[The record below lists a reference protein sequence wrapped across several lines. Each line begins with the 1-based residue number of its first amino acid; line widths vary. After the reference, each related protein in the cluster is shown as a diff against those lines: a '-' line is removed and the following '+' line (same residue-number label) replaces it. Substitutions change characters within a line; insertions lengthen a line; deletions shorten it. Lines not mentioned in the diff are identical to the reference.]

1 MVSAS
6 ALITILA
13 QTIIVVALLLIPA
26 VVLARW
32 RHRAWFQ
39 RLADLRQGHATP
51 EDPQGLDGGGLARAA
66 MGASVRERPLQL
78 TWARTANAAIPPA
91 AVVLLVYCATAKT
104 GWSPYPLLIHI
115 R

>member
-13 QTIIVVALLLIPA
+13 QTIIVTLLLLIPA
-26 VVLARW
+26 AALARW
-32 RHRAWFQ
+32 RHRAWWQ
-39 RLADLRQGHATP
+39 RLVQLRQGHATP

-66 MGASVRERPLQL
+66 MGASVREHPLQP
-78 TWARTANAAIPPA
+78 TWARTATAAIPPA
-91 AVVLLVYCATAKT
+91 AVVLLVYSATAAV
-104 GWSPYPLLIHI
+104 GWIPYPLLIHI